1 MRNSKLVY
9 FIAGAL
15 VAEISSVVTHT
26 LEHRPRIPKG
36 SQVNLTP
43 EDYIEIHQLI
53 SMYPRDVDP
62 GAVRDATWMFT
73 EDARSVISGSPMLKP
88 EDFKDFYGGLVAADG
103 QAKQG
108 GVRHF
113 NSSYVIV
120 GLPDGTAR
128 GSSYMMGVTRREEGG
143 RPEVSLFGKYEDL
156 YVKTPEGWR
165 MKERIW
171 RSDSFVGSF
180 QEVSASPIP
189 DDPRTYTTG
198 QEPVIQ
204 RMLEAGQRRDA
215 NGAPIRR

>member
-128 GSSYMMGVTRREEGG
+128 GIVIHDGGHEARRG
-143 RPEVSLFGKYEDL
+143 R
-156 YVKTPEGWR
+156 TP
-165 MKERIW
+165 
-171 RSDSFVGSF
+171 RS
-180 QEVSASPIP
+180 
-189 DDPRTYTTG
+189 
-198 QEPVIQ
+198 EPVRQ
-204 RMLEAGQRRDA
+204 VRRLVRKDAGGVADEGAHLALRQLRRLLPGGVRVPD
-215 NGAPIRR
+215 P